1 MGDIEAPPIKSGKR
15 SKALVDDEYY
25 SFMNNPNYKPP
36 VETEPTPLR
45 SDTYHSLMTR
55 DVAEKVFARYERGRV
70 FDPYH
75 DRPMTELE
83 KEILEN
89 PTLGTTPQREVI
101 IKGADQE
108 MMDYR
113 QEEAFNLRRSRLFY
127 LCFFTSMFGVVLMLY
142 ALSATVL
149 FEKYDENPLAFYCS
163 FVLFVPGMVWIIYVY
178 LPCKQERERRK
189 RMARAR
195 KLREHLK
202 TVRQSYYYGHDDS
215 DEEEFA
221 QFDKQRAR
229 EERKNNRGS
238 GSFKDG
244 SRKSTKVASINT
256 GSSAKA
262 QGTVAANAAMGG
274 GRVSLELPKAPARSS
289 IKVAPSEKKASVQF
303 RIEGSK

>member
-1 MGDIEAPPIKSGKR
+1 
-15 SKALVDDEYY
+15 
-25 SFMNNPNYKPP
+25 MNNPNYKPP

-202 TVRQSYYYGHDDS
+202 TVRQ
-215 DEEEFA
+215 
-221 QFDKQRAR
+221 KKPRLQRQ
-229 EERKNNRGS
+229 GS
-238 GSFKDG
+238 GYGSCKRCDG
-244 SRKSTKVASINT
+244 RRAGFAGVAQSP
-256 GSSAKA
+256 GPVVYQSCPL
-262 QGTVAANAAMGG
+262 G
-274 GRVSLELPKAPARSS
+274 E
-289 IKVAPSEKKASVQF
+289 ESV
-303 RIEGSK
+303 GAV